1 MASDLRECVSRV
13 AFGRAGEP
21 LRLWGVCGDLGP
33 LPGFLPRS
41 ASGAAGGEACS
52 GRGRADAGRVNGLV
66 DAVKVFRDGGL
77 LVRAWR

>member
-21 LRLWGVCGDLGP
+21 LRLWGFVGISVRWQAFCRAVRR
-33 LPGFLPRS
+33 RS
-41 ASGAAGGEACS
+41 GGEACS
-52 GRGRADAGRVNGLV
+52 VRGRADAGRVNGLV